1 MYLYLLNVLYREQLN
16 LIDLVNSEISR
27 IEAGIIDILGKEA
40 GPASVRSAKDA
51 MYSRKEFEELAVGMN
66 SGKPK
71 ATLISESLHLTESL
85 AELST
90 ARDRLLRVCEL
101 RRRQIEEMASLAAV
115 LSSDIGLE

>member
-1 MYLYLLNVLYREQLN
+1 M
-16 LIDLVNSEISR
+16 IDLVNGEISR
-27 IEAGIIDILGKEA
+27 IETGINDILGKEA

-51 MYSRKEFEELAVGMN
+51 MCSRKQFEELAVEMN
-66 SGKPK
+66 SGKSK
-71 ATLISESLHLTESL
+71 ATLMSESSHLAESL

-90 ARDRLLRVCEL
+90 ARGRLLRVCEL